1 MLCRKPFVTAGH
13 AFPCGQCMP
22 CRYNKRR
29 MWTHRLMLERLC
41 HKDACFV
48 TLTYDDEHL
57 PKDMHGRG
65 VLVKKDLQDWL
76 KRLRAAIDP
85 IKVRFYG
92 VGEYG
97 DQNWRPH
104 YHVFLYGLSPTFQ
117 DVILRTW
124 GKGLVDVGTVTH
136 DSAAYIAGYTVK
148 KMTAK
153 DDPRLCGRSPEFC
166 RMSLKPGIG
175 ADAMWDV
182 ASDVMAYRLNSVPDS
197 LNHGRRNMP
206 LGRYLRR
213 RLRAYL
219 GLEENS
225 SAEEQIAR
233 SEEMRPLWNDYE
245 KLKMEGKTT
254 LKFSEYLSS
263 LDNQRVLNIEARNA
277 VFKKDRS
284 L

>member
-1 MLCRKPFVTAGH
+1 M
-13 AFPCGQCMP
+13 
-22 CRYNKRR
+22 
-29 MWTHRLMLERLC
+29 
-41 HKDACFV
+41 
-48 TLTYDDEHL
+48 
-57 PKDMHGRG
+57 
-65 VLVKKDLQDWL
+65 VK
-76 KRLRAAIDP
+76 
-85 IKVRFYG
+85 
-92 VGEYG
+92 
-97 DQNWRPH
+97 NWRPH
-104 YHVFLYGLSPTFQ
+104 YPVFLYGLSPTFQ

-153 DDPRLCGRSPEFC
+153 DDPRLSGRPPEFC

-225 SAEEQIAR
+225 SAEEQVAR